1 MQRVPG
7 YPIQN
12 GSNYEITFYV
22 DYPGGGTMSLQVL
35 LLIISEQLD
44 SIATNTQLTLRLL
57 TTVTTPIPPQINI
70 TDNIRA
76 NALSVVLKDFNA
88 TEVSFKVKHYNTGK
102 KIIAINRP
110 HANYFSRL
118 NLRKCARYASKII
131 RKHTQ
136 DIVFTSCKY
145 ELFARFEQN
154 VSLASE

>member
-7 YPIQN
+7 SPIQN

-22 DYPGGGTMSLQVL
+22 DYPGGGTMSLAIL
-35 LLIISEQLD
+35 RLIINQQLD

-57 TTVTTPIPPQINI
+57 TTVTTPTSPQRNI

-102 KIIAINRP
+102 KSSP
-110 HANYFSRL
+110 
-118 NLRKCARYASKII
+118 
-131 RKHTQ
+131 
-136 DIVFTSCKY
+136 
-145 ELFARFEQN
+145 
-154 VSLASE
+154 